1 MTLLDFSLIVLLLL
15 SALLGAARGLLRIA
29 VGLACCAAAILL
41 TGFLTPLLSITFIAN
56 GVGSSL
62 GNSTVIFLG
71 VLGVLLALATLISHK
86 ILSFRINI
94 ADRLLGF
101 SFGLARGLIVATAA
115 FLIFTWLVP
124 DRNHPDWITG
134 AASHQFLIALG
145 QWLLSLLPDEA
156 FKTRSLMPILMS
168 DAGVIVSAITLSVLV
183 DLSAIVTRWMGR
195 PISEVQ

>member
-29 VGLACCAAAILL
+29 VGIACCAAAILL
-41 TGFLTPLLSITFIAN
+41 TGFFTPLLSITFIAN

-62 GNSTVIFLG
+62 GNSTVVFLG
-71 VLGVLLALATLISHK
+71 ALVVLLALATLISHK

-115 FLIFTWLVP
+115 FFIFAWLVP
-124 DRNHPDWITG
+124 DRNHPDWVTG
-134 AASHQFLIALG
+134 AASRQFLMALG
-145 QWLLSLLPDEA
+145 QWFLSLLPDEA
-156 FKTRSLMPILMS
+156 FPTRSLMPILMS
-168 DAGVIVSAITLSVLV
+168 DAGVIVSAIALSVLV
-183 DLSAIVTRWMGR
+183 DLLAIVTRWMGR